1 MAANKIKKILII
13 RLSALGDAIHTL
25 PMANAIRKQYPDAQ
39 IDWIVEDKAAEF
51 IINNPLLNNVY
62 VLEFYCHKEIL
73 LFFSYKSSKYC
84 IKIAF

>member
-62 VLEFYCHKEIL
+62 VLERKKWRKNPDKTANIKE
-73 LFFSYKSSKYC
+73 FFSIMYK
-84 IKIAF
+84 